1 MTGLESTKLP
11 EPSVEP
17 FWSPSGAN
25 ARSAKSSNPKVHRID
40 PGNLTGRVFGGFG
53 VKHERT
59 TTDLRCWAAAA
70 RSAPSALVCVP
81 RARHRKLLCVLGSPY
96 RVAELDSGN

>member
-11 EPSVEP
+11 KPSVEP
-17 FWSPSGAN
+17 MWSPWGAN

-40 PGNLTGRVFGGFG
+40 PGTLTGRGFG

-59 TTDLRCWAAAA
+59 TDLSRWAAAA
-70 RSAPSALVCVP
+70 
-81 RARHRKLLCVLGSPY
+81 Y
-96 RVAELDSGN
+96 

>member
-1 MTGLESTKLP
+1 MTGLESTKLV

-40 PGNLTGRVFGGFG
+40 PGTLKGRVFGGFG
-53 VKHERT
+53 VKHEC
-59 TTDLRCWAAAA
+59 TTDLNRWAAAA
-70 RSAPSALVCVP
+70 
-81 RARHRKLLCVLGSPY
+81 Y
-96 RVAELDSGN
+96 

>member
-1 MTGLESTKLP
+1 MMGLESTKLP

-40 PGNLTGRVFGGFG
+40 PGALTGRVFGGFG

-59 TTDLRCWAAAA
+59 TDLSRWAAAA
-70 RSAPSALVCVP
+70 RSATSALVCVP
-81 RARHRKLLCVLGSPY
+81 RARHHKRLY
-96 RVAELDSGN
+96 

>member
-25 ARSAKSSNPKVHRID
+25 ARSAKSSSPKVHRID
-40 PGNLTGRVFGGFG
+40 PGTLTGRRFG

-59 TTDLRCWAAAA
+59 TDL
-70 RSAPSALVCVP
+70 S
-81 RARHRKLLCVLGSPY
+81 LLCSWVPDRSYAKHVFRALG
-96 RVAELDSGN
+96 